1 MQQVKYLI
9 LSGVVAMLLL
19 CVSPIVFGQTVYK
32 DKYTVAQ
39 DGSGDYKTLQEAI
52 NACKVFPDGRIT
64 IYLKPGIYREKV
76 ELYSA

>member
-1 MQQVKYLI
+1 MQQVKCLI

-19 CVSPIVFGQTVYK
+19 CGNTIAFGQTVYK

-52 NACKVFPDGRIT
+52 NACKVFPDGD
-64 IYLKPGIYREKV
+64 LCV
-76 ELYSA
+76 EVIGKMRRALGDGPT